1 MTEMQRSLTTWFINF
16 GPPSTITLVPQVETK
31 TPGKGVTKSNGTARS
46 PQQFKKIWQGDDG
59 LETSGDDGTLH
70 RLNFVLVG
78 EWDCK
83 AAVGDIWYEGNQ
95 KYIIHSE
102 YPYNGYERKFGVYS
116 IGPDAKD

>member
-1 MTEMQRSLTTWFINF
+1 MTEMQRKLTTWFINF
-16 GPPSTITLVPQVETK
+16 GPPTVIALVPQIETK
-31 TPGKGVTKSNGTARS
+31 IPGKGVTKSSGTPRI
-46 PQQFKKIWQGDDG
+46 PQKFKKIWQGDDG

-70 RLNFVLVG
+70 KLDFVLVG
-78 EWDCK
+78 EWDCQ

-102 YPYNGYERKFGVYS
+102 YPFNHYERKFGVYS